1 MKFINKSVWLIPCL
15 VLGLMSSCD
24 FLSVDKYFDDTLKY
38 DSVFA
43 NRVNLEKYLWG
54 TAGELPDESK
64 IFGNDETPGITAA
77 DDIFTL
83 MGYDLFHGKALTLG
97 LVSAANT
104 QGLVPVIR

>member
-43 NRVNLEKYLWG
+43 NRVSCRMRVRYLEMTKLPVLRLPMIYL
-54 TAGELPDESK
+54 
-64 IFGNDETPGITAA
+64 
-77 DDIFTL
+77 
-83 MGYDLFHGKALTLG
+83 
-97 LVSAANT
+97 
-104 QGLVPVIR
+104 R

>member
-54 TAGELPDESK
+54 TAGDLEMTKLPVLRLPM
-64 IFGNDETPGITAA
+64 IY
-77 DDIFTL
+77 L
-83 MGYDLFHGKALTLG
+83 
-97 LVSAANT
+97 
-104 QGLVPVIR
+104 R

>member
-54 TAGELPDESK
+54 TAGE
-64 IFGNDETPGITAA
+64 
-77 DDIFTL
+77 
-83 MGYDLFHGKALTLG
+83 
-97 LVSAANT
+97 
-104 QGLVPVIR
+104 

>member
-43 NRVNLEKYLWG
+43 NRVNLDIYGERQESCRMRVRYLEM
-54 TAGELPDESK
+54 TKLPVLRLPM
-64 IFGNDETPGITAA
+64 IY
-77 DDIFTL
+77 L
-83 MGYDLFHGKALTLG
+83 
-97 LVSAANT
+97 
-104 QGLVPVIR
+104 R

>member
-43 NRVNLEKYLWG
+43 NRVNLEKY
-54 TAGELPDESK
+54 
-64 IFGNDETPGITAA
+64 
-77 DDIFTL
+77 
-83 MGYDLFHGKALTLG
+83 
-97 LVSAANT
+97 
-104 QGLVPVIR
+104 

>member
-1 MKFINKSVWLIPCL
+1 MFGIGIN
-15 VLGLMSSCD
+15 
-24 FLSVDKYFDDTLKY
+24 DTLKY
-38 DSVFA
+38 VSVFA

-83 MGYDLFHGKALTLG
+83 MGYDLFHAQFKQKQRKVKMREMNYKWLRM
-97 LVSAANT
+97 SN
-104 QGLVPVIR
+104 IS